1 MRATIHNGRTGK
13 DGAYNTKHNDRQ
25 FDIRNAEH
33 IDPERVKNNRYWNWT
48 GNPKMS
54 FEDAEAAFYEKHI
67 RKHLD
72 AQNARYKTQG
82 QQNRLAEIDREWNDF
97 ELE

>member
-25 FDIRNAEH
+25 FDIKNAEH

-48 GNPKMS
+48 GNPETT
-54 FEDAEAAFYEKHI
+54 FEAAEAAFYEKRRTGCKADKQRI
-67 RKHLD
+67 RRTRRRRTAKAGD
-72 AQNARYKTQG
+72 AGTT
-82 QQNRLAEIDREWNDF
+82 
-97 ELE
+97 